1 LFLQE
6 RLTETRIVIIAGD
19 ISPIDVI
26 SHVPV
31 LCEEADVPYAYV
43 PSKEEL
49 GQAGS
54 TKRPTSV
61 VMIVPGK
68 EGDFKEAYDEIR
80 KEFKEVCIYWKRS
93 NAPIVRFRHRRG
105 EIKLVTFVF

>member
-1 LFLQE
+1 VVKALRKGSKGYESLLFLEE

-80 KEFKEVCIYWKRS
+80 KEFKEVCIFIGNGLTRQ
-93 NAPIVRFRHRRG
+93 
-105 EIKLVTFVF
+105 